1 MANYIISTASNTMC
15 YPIYSDGK
23 QNSAVPVKKI
33 FVKGMANV
41 ANPVSLQM
49 SDCEWTEVSD
59 QDLADLK
66 KSAAFNRHVAKGF
79 LRVMTTKDSKALED
93 MVKRDGSAQLRDEEY
108 ASGTD
113 SRVLESGN
121 CQASCGRNDR
131 IKGKKGVNFISE

>member
-15 YPIYSDGK
+15 YPIYSEGK

-49 SDCEWTEVSD
+49 TDCAWTEISD

-79 LRVMTTKDSKALED
+79 LRVMTTKDET
-93 MVKRDGSAQLRDEEY
+93 VKKSMTARDGSAQLRDEEY
-108 ASGTD
+108 AEGKD
-113 SRVLESGN
+113 PRVLESGN

-131 IKGKKGVNFISE
+131 IKGKKGANFISE

>member
-15 YPIYSDGK
+15 YPIYSEGK

-33 FVKGMANV
+33 FIKGMANV

-49 SDCEWTEVSD
+49 TDCAWTELSD

-79 LRVMTTKDSKALED
+79 LRVMTTKDES
-93 MVKRDGSAQLRDEEY
+93 VKEHMTARDGSAQLRDEEY
-108 ASGTD
+108 AAGTD
-113 SRVLESGN
+113 PRILESGN

-131 IKGKKGVNFISE
+131 IKGKKGANFISE